1 MESISEGVSSGCS
14 TFLAY
19 RAAAEATGRVC
30 LIRSNTSTANYR
42 QVQKYTLIVM
52 YTGNL
57 NLKFMGAIFIH
68 EQVGVYSSVL

>member
-1 MESISEGVSSGCS
+1 MESISEGPSSGYS

-42 QVQKYTLIVM
+42 QVQKYSYSHLYI
-52 YTGNL
+52 GNL
-57 NLKFMGAIFIH
+57 NLKHGCYLPVSIKRYSFIAK
-68 EQVGVYSSVL
+68 